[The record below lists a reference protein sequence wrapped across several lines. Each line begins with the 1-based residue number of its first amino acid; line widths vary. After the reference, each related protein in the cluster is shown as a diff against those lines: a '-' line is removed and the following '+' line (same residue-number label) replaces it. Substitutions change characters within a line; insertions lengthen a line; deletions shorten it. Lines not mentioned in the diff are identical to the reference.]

1 MARLFRTDR
10 RVQRSITQVR
20 SQQTRCRVE
29 LLAMQ
34 GRQRARIVSGRCAA
48 VTRKMRMHV
57 RYLQR
62 TNTAGFRER
71 PIRELER
78 ARIHT
83 TNLCLLCATTFVC
96 RLKDASVDCALGRAA
111 HCCFTDKW
119 KRDWCGWSD
128 SNRHG
133 FPHYPLK
140 VACLPVPPHP
150 HRKLN
155 CAGRSRAV
163 VLLSPFARTTGL
175 QSSWTARCCPNW
187 ANPSV
192 RQVPSTQQ
200 ARSPAVRSPNPQG
213 APAILSIAL
222 ARSAQPESLPDPARS
237 SAPPDC
243 AHPSRQ
249 A

>member
-1 MARLFRTDR
+1 
-10 RVQRSITQVR
+10 
-20 SQQTRCRVE
+20 
-29 LLAMQ
+29 
-34 GRQRARIVSGRCAA
+34 
-48 VTRKMRMHV
+48 MHA

-78 ARIHT
+78 ARIGA
-83 TNLCLLCATTFVC
+83 TNLCLFCATPFVC
-96 RLKDASVDCALGRAA
+96 RLNDASVHCALGRAA

-163 VLLSPFARTTGL
+163 VLLSPFARHVCSLVGL
-175 QSSWTARCCPNW
+175 LTLAGIGRIRRFDRSARLNWLVRRRFARRIRRRRRQFCRLRRRALLNRSIYAIQHARRCRRTASIQIGKR
-187 ANPSV
+187 
-192 RQVPSTQQ
+192 Q
-200 ARSPAVRSPNPQG
+200 ARHDEQRSERCSRSRQKRSRAARTEDRSRCACTEAG
-213 APAILSIAL
+213 ARIS
-222 ARSAQPESLPDPARS
+222 SLPAL
-237 SAPPDC
+237 
-243 AHPSRQ
+243 Q
-249 A
+249 